1 MNSIAHGELR
11 DDDAT
16 CFGFSSASLVE
27 WNHKSWGNTISGI
40 CNDRDAQLKLPQL
53 SKPPSLWS
61 PMCSQ
66 HLFCQLSGF
75 ENSEIW
81 NGYPNFRLIPQ
92 VFSFD
97 PVADGTG
104 PRVSIAVAL
113 LSLGEGWHDY
123 HHLFPWDY
131 AAAAPERLN
140 WQFWNQLV
148 FYFPQ

>member
-1 MNSIAHGELR
+1 M
-11 DDDAT
+11 
-16 CFGFSSASLVE
+16 
-27 WNHKSWGNTISGI
+27 
-40 CNDRDAQLKLPQL
+40 
-53 SKPPSLWS
+53 WS
-61 PMCSQ
+61 EDI
-66 HLFCQLSGF
+66 FCQLSGF
-75 ENSEIW
+75 WKLW

-131 AAAAPERLN
+131 AAAAPEKKIGN
-140 WQFWNQLV
+140 FGTNVFFWNQ
-148 FYFPQ
+148 